1 MELRRNLKI
10 SDEKLSATLA
20 EINAKDEIAKK
31 QTNITQEAIQGW
43 ERAETKVLTLQQE
56 LKKAQQRVADE
67 ERFGVN
73 ATLKECM
80 LQLRFVREE
89 QKKGFMMM

>member
-10 SDEKLSATLA
+10 SDEKLSAALA

-31 QTNITQEAIQGW
+31 QTNIGREAIQGW
-43 ERAETKVLTLQQE
+43 EKSKT
-56 LKKAQQRVADE
+56 
-67 ERFGVN
+67 
-73 ATLKECM
+73 KECM

-89 QKKGFMMM
+89 QEKRIHDAVTKTSTECEKQ